1 VADVAGNDREAIHS
15 RERLLLSAAELVA
28 TRGYAGTSVEAIT
41 SRAGVVK
48 SALYWHFRNKD
59 ELIATALERRAT
71 EWIEGVER
79 ASEGLSDPAERLGR
93 LLELTRKTVVGQS
106 PPVRL
111 IYALLAER
119 GEQDPLLRQSIARIF
134 ERLRVSIIQSTSELL
149 DLPAERFEGLAL
161 VLTSALHGVIFDYL
175 ANPDEAWL
183 DRWLQSIRDMI
194 GLMLKDIVKQ
204 SRQ

>member
-1 VADVAGNDREAIHS
+1 MAVMGNEAPASAS
-15 RERLLLSAAELVA
+15 RERLLLAATELVA
-28 TRGYAGTSVEAIT
+28 TRGYAATSVEAIT
-41 SRAGVVK
+41 SKAGVVK
-48 SALYWHFRNKD
+48 SALYWHFRNKE

-79 ASEGLSDPAERLGR
+79 TVEGLADPAERLGR
-93 LLELTRKTVVGQS
+93 LLDLTRKTVVAQA

-119 GEQDPLLRQSIARIF
+119 GEQDPVLRRSIARVF
-134 ERLRVSIIQSTSELL
+134 ERLRSSIRQSMSELL

-161 VLTSALHGVIFDYL
+161 LMTSALHGVVFDYL
-175 ANPDEAWL
+175 ADPDEAWL
-183 DRWLQSIRDMI
+183 DRWLESIRGMI
-194 GLMLKDIVKQ
+194 ALMLEDVVKQ